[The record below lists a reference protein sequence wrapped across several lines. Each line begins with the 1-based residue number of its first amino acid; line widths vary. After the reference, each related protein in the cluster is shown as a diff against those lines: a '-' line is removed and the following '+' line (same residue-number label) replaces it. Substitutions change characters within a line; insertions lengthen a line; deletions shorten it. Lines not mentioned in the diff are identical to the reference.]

1 MSAGFDSLR
10 RAVKSNFLHSPS
22 GYLPSRLNRLGS
34 FQIESYLL
42 PAEFV
47 RGPQG
52 WDRLVIHPAAQWKRL
67 FDLCVA
73 LSIIYALVTAP
84 LTASFEYDLLP
95 VRPRTREHLPV
106 HTLAHAYP
114 LGMMAGLGH
123 RRRRALCGRHL
134 PAILPR
140 LLRSG
145 EPTPARDAAEARH
158 TCLLRSDHKL
168 GARRA
173 RRDPA
178 LLPTHHLSASP
189 PRPAALPAADL
200 ATASARASLG
210 RALRRGQRAACHRGR
225 RRVADG
231 MPLAGLPVFPAGLV
245 DVLAQPT
252 LVGAHL
258 LARAARAVCRSCT
271 PHIHRT
277 LRRPLPVHGVRALA
291 VLGARHDVLHGL
303 RLRPDG
309 GDGHRVPPRHRGA
322 VGGACLSAIIF
333 SNVAAVINK
342 GDATSS
348 RYEAQLES
356 INEFIRFHRL
366 PPSIRAK
373 LHGYHDLLFSIN
385 RGFNLERIA
394 AIFPRNVQ
402 EDTYFFMYERIVR
415 RVPMFNATDDSFI
428 RALVRLLKPQALLD
442 GDYAFRQGEVGDTMY
457 FVQHGIVQIGNTT
470 FAVIYA
476 TL

>member
-1 MSAGFDSLR
+1 MLFAADICLQFFHGFFDLGSPRLPVMRLRLVTRAYYGRITNWAPDVLGVIPLFFPRTTSQRVHLVRLLSLLRIWRLR
-10 RAVKSNFLHSPS
+10 RLVHRWGGLSGAGNGLRVIAAVGVWL
-22 GYLPSRLNRLGS
+22 
-34 FQIESYLL
+34 
-42 PAEFV
+42 
-47 RGPQG
+47 
-52 WDRLVIHPAAQWKRL
+52 
-67 FDLCVA
+67 
-73 LSIIYALVTAP
+73 
-84 LTASFEYDLLP
+84 
-95 VRPRTREHLPV
+95 
-106 HTLAHAYP
+106 
-114 LGMMAGLGH
+114 M
-123 RRRRALCGRHL
+123 
-134 PAILPR
+134 
-140 LLRSG
+140 
-145 EPTPARDAAEARH
+145 
-158 TCLLRSDHKL
+158 
-168 GARRA
+168 
-173 RRDPA
+173 
-178 LLPTHHLSASP
+178 
-189 PRPAALPAADL
+189 
-200 ATASARASLG
+200 
-210 RALRRGQRAACHRGR
+210 ACHW
-225 RRVADG
+225 
-231 MPLAGLPVFPAGLV
+231 LACLFFLLGWSMCSRS
-245 DVLAQPT
+245 QPSWVPIYWPE
-252 LVGAHL
+252 LHAPC
-258 LARAARAVCRSCT
+258 AARAPPTSIVHYGGPSPYTVYVRS
-271 PHIHRT
+271 
-277 LRRPLPVHGVRALA
+277 LYWALA
-291 VLGARHDVLHGL
+291 TTSSMGYGSGPTAETDIECLLAIGAQ
-303 RLRPDG
+303 
-309 GDGHRVPPRHRGA
+309 